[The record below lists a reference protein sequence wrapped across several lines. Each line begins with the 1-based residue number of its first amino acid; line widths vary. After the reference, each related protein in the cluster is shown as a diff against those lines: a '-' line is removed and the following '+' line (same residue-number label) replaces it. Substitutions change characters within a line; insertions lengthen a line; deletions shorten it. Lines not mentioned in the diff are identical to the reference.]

1 MATAI
6 APRKIA
12 LSFSG
17 SGHLHAYQLGAAH
30 HLLTGNHRWA
40 DRITHFAGASGGAIA
55 ASVCALLP
63 RERVSEFAEAV
74 STQGF
79 GFNGASEA
87 LQSKGIFAISE
98 SDVQRVSESQTLFL
112 SATHCRTGR
121 NALFSHFPSA
131 AALHRALLASCA
143 IPKAFHPFDLV
154 RANPTYPEANG
165 IIVDPGC
172 EYDGGQAAAHDA
184 AMTGALPFSPHG
196 EAYVDGGITN
206 TAPLLHKLP
215 TTSTLCTP
223 PVAAT
228 LTCSPIS
235 GPHGCVS
242 QSSRDHF
249 HLCPS
254 DASVRVPWWTPALA
268 GMRCHLSIDNLRA
281 FKMSLGAR
289 EHTLTEWFRRGRTD
303 AERFT
308 HETEPPDPV

>member
-87 LQSKGIFAISE
+87 LQGKGIFAISE
-98 SDVQRVSESQTLFL
+98 SDVQRVSESQTLFECHPL
-112 SATHCRTGR
+112 PHWTECPVLAVSFGGR
-121 NALFSHFPSA
+121 A
-131 AALHRALLASCA
+131 ARALLASCA

-154 RANPTYPEANG
+154 RTNPTYPEANG

-184 AMTGALPFSPHG
+184 P
-196 EAYVDGGITN
+196 
-206 TAPLLHKLP
+206 
-215 TTSTLCTP
+215 
-223 PVAAT
+223 
-228 LTCSPIS
+228 
-235 GPHGCVS
+235 
-242 QSSRDHF
+242 
-249 HLCPS
+249 
-254 DASVRVPWWTPALA
+254 
-268 GMRCHLSIDNLRA
+268 
-281 FKMSLGAR
+281 
-289 EHTLTEWFRRGRTD
+289 
-303 AERFT
+303 
-308 HETEPPDPV
+308 